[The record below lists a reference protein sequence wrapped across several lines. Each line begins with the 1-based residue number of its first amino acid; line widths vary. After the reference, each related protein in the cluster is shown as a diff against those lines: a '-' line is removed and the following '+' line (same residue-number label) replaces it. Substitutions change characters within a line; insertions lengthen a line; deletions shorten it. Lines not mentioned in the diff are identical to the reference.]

1 MYRWLVVALLL
12 GTVPGASGTGTV
24 PGAGSLCTVPG
35 AGRLGTVPKNVAHLG
50 TVPNVPCN
58 VRGDAR
64 ARVFVLDQTPGT
76 TPTLW
81 RLSMR
86 DSESGDR
93 WVRLLLRGAQPRIAA
108 GTASLTYKNAN
119 GGRMVTL
126 DVTPEHA
133 SLDVFVDHGLEVNI
147 EPDLDPAVD
156 RMNTNG
162 PLTALDCTVAPQ

>member
-1 MYRWLVVALLL
+1 MHRWLAVALLL
-12 GTVPGASGTGTV
+12 GTVPGA
-24 PGAGSLCTVPG
+24 GS
-35 AGRLGTVPKNVAHLG
+35 LGTVPKNASQLG
-50 TVPNVPCN
+50 TVPSVTCN

-76 TPTLW
+76 TPTVW

-126 DVTPEHA
+126 DVTPGHA

-156 RMNTNG
+156 RMTTNG
-162 PLTALDCTVAPQ
+162 PLTSLDCTVEPQ

>member
-1 MYRWLVVALLL
+1 MHRWLAVALLL
-12 GTVPGASGTGTV
+12 GTVPGASGTG
-24 PGAGSLCTVPG
+24 S
-35 AGRLGTVPKNVAHLG
+35 LGTVPSV
-50 TVPNVPCN
+50 TCN

-76 TPTLW
+76 TPTLL

-93 WVRLLLRGAQPRIAA
+93 WVRLLLRGAQPRLAA

-126 DVTPEHA
+126 
-133 SLDVFVDHGLEVNI
+133 
-147 EPDLDPAVD
+147 
-156 RMNTNG
+156 
-162 PLTALDCTVAPQ
+162 